1 MTGSS
6 GTLEMSGTSQI
17 VGLHGVQPGAWTEVG
32 PRSVR
37 ENRPEAG
44 REALTWGTPSWAGDP
59 VKLGLTGMVPQR
71 LDPGAGAGQPAEEGP
86 GSEFPYHKGEGN
98 QGQGRKKQ

>member
-1 MTGSS
+1 
-6 GTLEMSGTSQI
+6 MSGTSQI
-17 VGLHGVQPGAWTEVG
+17 VGLHRVQPGARTEVG

-59 VKLGLTGMVPQR
+59 AKLGLTGTVPQR
-71 LDPGAGAGQPAEEGP
+71 LGPGAGAAQPAEEGP
-86 GSEFPYHKGEGN
+86 GSEFPYHKGE
-98 QGQGRKKQ
+98 